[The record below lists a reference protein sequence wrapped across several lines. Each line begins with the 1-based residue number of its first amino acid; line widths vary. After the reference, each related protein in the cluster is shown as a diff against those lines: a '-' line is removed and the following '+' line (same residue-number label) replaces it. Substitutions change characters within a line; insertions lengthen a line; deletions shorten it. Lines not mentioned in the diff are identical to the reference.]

1 MRKVYVRS
9 IDGLVSRPWG
19 GDAGRDVG
27 WPRSAM
33 ALAAVPLM
41 GLGGVAG
48 GAVRGVHSTKS
59 LVRVVVLGDSTAYT
73 LAFSLG
79 VLKLDDKYH
88 DFLQD
93 RGNIG
98 CGLITG
104 PEERIMGVPYYPKSD
119 CNGSPATP
127 GRDFR
132 RAAAQG
138 QVGFC
143 AGAVPPQRRGVA
155 RRTLGDRRSGLQRCL
170 DQHPRTELR
179 RLCPA
184 TARGRLQH
192 VHGDGSER
200 RVPHGALLERA
211 KPTRWPAL
219 AENTLRLAAYNALLQ
234 KLAAEYPRT
243 DSVVDL
249 NGLVCPK
256 GVYTADYKGVTIREP
271 DGIHFTDEAGIA
283 LAPALLPPILAAGR
297 AALGRHHGKRTTRSS
312 KP

>member
-1 MRKVYVRS
+1 
-9 IDGLVSRPWG
+9 
-19 GDAGRDVG
+19 
-27 WPRSAM
+27 M

-48 GAVRGVHSTKS
+48 AAARGVHSTKS

-127 GRDFR
+127 GEPFD
-132 RAAAQG
+132 AQPLK
-138 QVGFC
+138 VKW
-143 AGAVPPQRRGVA
+143 A
-155 RRTLGDRRSGLQRCL
+155 S
-170 DQHPRTELR
+170 
-179 RLCPA
+179 
-184 TARGRLQH
+184 
-192 VHGDGSER
+192 
-200 RVPHGALLERA
+200 
-211 KPTRWPAL
+211 AL
-219 AENTLRLAAYNALLQ
+219 AQYHPNVVVLLAGRWEIVDRVYNGAWTNILVPSFAAYVQQQLEAASNMFTATGANVVFLTAPCSNEQNQPDGQPWPENDPARLAAYNALLQ
-234 KLAAEYPRT
+234 KVAAEYPRT

-297 AALGRHHGKRTTRSS
+297 AALVRHHEKRTTRSS